1 MDAVEGRLGNMVSER
16 RRLEQKLEEHRR
28 EEKEYMERMQEDQH
42 ALEKMQTKQSQLLK
56 KVRGHSLRSNA
67 VQNSR
72 VTFHVFQPYFLH
84 VAYIMIIMILLPFS
98 L

>member
-56 KVRGHSLRSNA
+56 KVRGHSLRSNS

-72 VTFHVFQPYFLH
+72 VVFCLLALFPARSLHHDSLAFLF
-84 VAYIMIIMILLPFS
+84 VER
-98 L
+98 